1 MQGLAAAKADGRAK
15 KTGDHSKRK
24 ANADAK
30 RAAKL
35 LVATAA
41 QAGAHDHTKEV
52 RAGRKKCRN
61 ISRSAPER
69 AHLLQLYVDQAL
81 APQLVDMIQS
91 LNATINLESE
101 TDTAY
106 DCATYRQKKMA
117 LEKYSFRGAP
127 LKVL

>member
-1 MQGLAAAKADGRAK
+1 MQGLADAKADGRAI

-52 RAGRKKCRN
+52 RAGRKKCRKWAA
-61 ISRSAPER
+61 I
-69 AHLLQLYVDQAL
+69 L
-81 APQLVDMIQS
+81 A
-91 LNATINLESE
+91 
-101 TDTAY
+101 
-106 DCATYRQKKMA
+106 
-117 LEKYSFRGAP
+117 AP
-127 LKVL
+127 LPRERTCFNFMSTRRSHHN

>member
-1 MQGLAAAKADGRAK
+1 MF
-15 KTGDHSKRK
+15 
-24 ANADAK
+24 
-30 RAAKL
+30 
-35 LVATAA
+35 VATAA

-91 LNATINLESE
+91 LSATINLESE

-106 DCATYRQKKMA
+106 DCGTYRQKKWHSKSIPFGA
-117 LEKYSFRGAP
+117 LP
-127 LKVL
+127 